1 MPMWFVSP
9 SGLQLPK
16 RHSDTFPTGIPDS
29 PIIGRVADAF
39 WIQRLHLNLR
49 LCIMQLEIQR
59 STMSLPVS
67 ETNLRQ
73 FTFGCVERLSRL
85 MVLGRDERAG
95 LHLIAISAHG
105 RAR

>member
-1 MPMWFVSP
+1 
-9 SGLQLPK
+9 
-16 RHSDTFPTGIPDS
+16 
-29 PIIGRVADAF
+29 
-39 WIQRLHLNLR
+39 
-49 LCIMQLEIQR
+49 MQLEIQR